1 MEEWKFAEVLT
12 TLRDYQ
18 LLLNQIAVVVVTGSC
33 ILAFKNRRL
42 AKRKWALI
50 LTAIALLSSIATL
63 FLGLSFR
70 SKLVDITL
78 ALNLEK
84 NPSSLT
90 DETLKCLLLSQVS
103 LLSVASVLLVIA
115 AATTPR
121 DRITNGV

>member
-1 MEEWKFAEVLT
+1 MEWKFAECLA

-18 LLLNQIAVVVVTGSC
+18 LLLNQIAVILISGAC

-42 AKRKWALI
+42 ASRKVPLG
-50 LTAIALLSSIATL
+50 LTAGALLSAIITL

-78 ALNLEK
+78 ALDYER

-90 DETLKCLLLSQVS
+90 DETLKCLLVSQVS
-103 LLSVASVLLVIA
+103 LLSLGAVLLLIA
-115 AATTPR
+115 AALTPR
-121 DRITNGV
+121 DRSTNAA